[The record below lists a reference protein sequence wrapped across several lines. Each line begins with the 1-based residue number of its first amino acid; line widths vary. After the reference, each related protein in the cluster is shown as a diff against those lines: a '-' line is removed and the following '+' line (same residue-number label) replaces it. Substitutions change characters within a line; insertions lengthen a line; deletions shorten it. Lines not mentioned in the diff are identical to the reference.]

1 MVLLHILQA
10 IGIKSKMNDLQ
21 TANIKA
27 ITDKL
32 AAVTKND
39 YSQALKLLGFLT
51 FVANEGSELLLSGDH
66 ISRQTYYRY
75 VGKIKQA
82 GLGGFLID
90 IRLQQIITEMVEEKF
105 GGFQVGDIEEQVLEK
120 VANSLEAISSHSSVA
135 RSPSA
140 LALNHRQG

>member
-1 MVLLHILQA
+1 MKDQE
-10 IGIKSKMNDLQ
+10 N
-21 TANIKA
+21 TNIQA

-32 AAVTKND
+32 ATVTKDD

-51 FVANEGSELLLSGDH
+51 FVANEGSEVLLSGDH

-90 IRLQQIITEMVEEKF
+90 IRLQQILAEMVEMRF
-105 GGFQVGDIEEQVLEK
+105 GGFEVDEIEEQVLEE

-140 LALNHRQG
+140 MALNHRQG

>member
-1 MVLLHILQA
+1 
-10 IGIKSKMNDLQ
+10 MNDLQ
-21 TANIKA
+21 TANIKS

-32 AAVTKND
+32 ATVTKDN
-39 YSQALKLLGFLT
+39 YSQALKLLGFLI
-51 FVANEGSELLLSGDH
+51 FVANEGNELLLSGDH

-90 IRLQQIITEMVEEKF
+90 LRLQQILAEMIEMRF
-105 GGFQVGDIEEQVLEK
+105 GGFQVDDLEEQILGE

-140 LALNHRQG
+140 MALNHRQG